1 MAPRAARAGA
11 VAIGAL
17 VVLLAPALVGHALAG
32 RGTWALHVEP
42 TVARR
47 AAAPAAGRSGIP
59 AVPAA
64 DRPAPI
70 GVVPAGTLA
79 PSPPVNLTIA
89 SIGVA
94 TDLERLGVRADGTLA
109 PPGEFGR
116 AGWYADGVEPG
127 RPGPAVIAG
136 HVDSRVGPA
145 VFYRLGELA
154 PGAMVEVG
162 RADGSTVRFR
172 VTEVGEYAKDHFP
185 TAAVYGPSAGAEL
198 RLITCSGVFDEATGH
213 YRSNLVVYATLA

>member
-1 MAPRAARAGA
+1 MQ
-11 VAIGAL
+11 
-17 VVLLAPALVGHALAG
+17 
-32 RGTWALHVEP
+32 T
-42 TVARR
+42 
-47 AAAPAAGRSGIP
+47 
-59 AVPAA
+59 
-64 DRPAPI
+64 
-70 GVVPAGTLA
+70 GTLA
-79 PSPPVNLTIA
+79 PSQPVNLTIA

-109 PPGEFGR
+109 PPDEYGR

-127 RPGPAVIAG
+127 RPGPAVIVG
-136 HVDSRVGPA
+136 HVDSRAGPA

-162 RADGSTVRFR
+162 RAAGSTVRFR
-172 VTEVGEYAKDHFP
+172 VTEVGEYAKADLP

-198 RLITCSGVFDEATGH
+198 RLITCSGVFDEASGH